1 MPNESP
7 IERCSFSRLG
17 RPHEAM
23 PFSEKGE
30 EDGVLTHSTNA
41 SSESNRYDD
50 GKTKQRKKEVRPD
63 ILRRLFFFQKLKII
77 FPHVALTVL
86 LFAYMTGGAA
96 TLQWLENREALA
108 DGGHSLADHS
118 SQPEVLISRAV
129 EKAANICASS
139 SPPNHCDHTVGEI
152 STLLSRAADS
162 CQKLPYAAAQ
172 LPYWSFRMSFL
183 YILTVVTTTGYDQVS
198 PATTSGRWFS
208 MLYGLIGIPLM
219 LLTIANFGV
228 FLSESVMLIA
238 KWFRS
243 FMRSAKWRLQRLRA
257 KPNVDR
263 RDVYHTEGNLKQQQ
277 QPAMAV
283 PAKRGKRRRLSHI
296 LFFIA
301 FAYIGLVL
309 FYCFISSH
317 IFMLFERQWSTVAGM
332 FFSFNTITTIGLGN
346 MRLDSDLYV
355 LFVILHNMVGLA
367 MLTMCVNLAS
377 TYFKLL
383 FLKLHYFGRKMRRFR
398 SALDTMSGEMVEAM
412 RIVLKL
418 MKIKANKGSITID
431 DIQELLEAVKDIHV
445 EPRRAFT
452 PNDVSC
458 IPFADD

>member
-1 MPNESP
+1 MPNRRPHDRSF
-7 IERCSFSRLG
+7 FSRLD

-23 PFSEKGE
+23 PFSEKCE
-30 EDGVLTHSTNA
+30 EDGLHTGGTNPSCESTNW
-41 SSESNRYDD
+41 DD
-50 GKTKQRKKEVRPD
+50 KSRRRKKDARP
-63 ILRRLFFFQKLKII
+63 LPLSARLAKKVKIV
-77 FPHVALTVL
+77 FPHVALSVMV
-86 LFAYMTGGAA
+86 FAYMTAGAA
-96 TLQWLENREALA
+96 VLQWLENREALA
-108 DGGHSLADHS
+108 NDDHSLAKQP
-118 SQPEVLISRAV
+118 SQPKALLARTIEEV
-129 EKAANICASS
+129 ANVCTSS
-139 SPPNHCDHTVGEI
+139 VHLHCQQRVDEI
-152 STLLSRAADS
+152 SNLLRRTANQ
-162 CQKLPYAAAQ
+162 CQQIPCAVSQ
-172 LPYWSFRMSFL
+172 LPYWSYRMSFL

-228 FLSESVMLIA
+228 FLSESVMYIA
-238 KWFRS
+238 KWSRS
-243 FMRSAKWRLQRLRA
+243 FLRSAKRRLQRLKA
-257 KPNVDR
+257 KPMIDGR
-263 RDVYHTEGNLKQQQ
+263 QEISHAEGNLKQQ
-277 QPAMAV
+277 PAAGA
-283 PAKRGKRRRLSHI
+283 PANRTKRRRLSNI

-309 FYCFISSH
+309 LYCFLSSQ
-317 IFMLFERQWSTVAGM
+317 IFILFERQWSTVAGM

-355 LFVILHNMVGLA
+355 VFVVLHNMVGLA

-418 MKIKANKGSITID
+418 MKIRANKGSITID
-431 DIQELLEAVKDIHV
+431 DIQELLEVVKDIHV
-445 EPRRAFT
+445 EPRRAFV
-452 PNDVSC
+452 PNDASC